1 MSNVRRRAGAAVKR
15 LRKQSEAGSLSPR
28 VQEMVGE
35 LHKLCDAIEGGASVD
50 DVARVRPAPIN
61 VKPAAVGPADVRA
74 VRESLGLSQAMFA
87 DFLGVGLSTLR
98 RWELGQVVPSA
109 VARRFLGEVRDDPN
123 YWRKKL
129 LR

>member
-1 MSNVRRRAGAAVKR
+1 
-15 LRKQSEAGSLSPR
+15 
-28 VQEMVGE
+28 
-35 LHKLCDAIEGGASVD
+35 
-50 DVARVRPAPIN
+50 
-61 VKPAAVGPADVRA
+61 VKPAAVRPGDIRA
-74 VRESLGLSQAMFA
+74 VRESLGLNQAKFA